1 MVHALPGSPARTAR
15 RTATPSAP
23 VSRAR
28 YAAVVVGLGAVLL
41 GTAGCSGSAPT
52 ETAPGPDGAPAA
64 PPPPPPAAC
73 LLDTGV
79 LAETTGLTW
88 TPDAVTASDTRCV
101 YDPSPAAPAAAAAE
115 TGAGGS
121 AREGAAEGR
130 DESPPEDDDATA
142 TPAEAG
148 PAEFVAVDVTAAP
161 EEAPAGQL
169 DVLAQVC
176 ESGTRTA
183 TTGSGFVC
191 RLPGGS
197 VFAALVS
204 GDRVVTV
211 AASGV
216 PEGTTAAALV
226 IAFGQQLDAL
236 G

>member
-1 MVHALPGSPARTAR
+1 VVHALPGSPARTAR

-23 VSRAR
+23 LSRAR

-41 GTAGCSGSAPT
+41 GAAGCSGSPPT

-73 LLDTGV
+73 LLDTGA

-88 TPDAVTASDTRCV
+88 APDAVTASDTRCV

-130 DESPPEDDDATA
+130 DQSPPEDAA
-142 TPAEAG
+142 AAAAG
-148 PAEFVAVDVTAAP
+148 TGSAEFVAVDVTAAP
-161 EEAPAGQL
+161 EEVPAAQL

-211 AASGV
+211 AASDV